1 MDFAQA
7 FVRFADRHRVALL
20 VGSTM
25 VALAGAVGTIGL
37 YSDLRTDVRELLPES
52 TASARDLEAVTK
64 RVGGFA
70 QQTVVLHGAD
80 RVTLQVFADDLA
92 DELAK
97 APKELVRAVDYRTDE
112 LMEFFRPRLLLFPEK
127 AQLEEL
133 RDALRARVDWERA
146 AAAGRAEGAPPD
158 VLGLMQRLAGS
169 RQDLLGRFPDGYY
182 VGEVPGREPGEKLT
196 ALVLL
201 VQMQGTPDDYRK
213 VVRLDRTVRDAVARL
228 DPAKYAPGLT
238 VSYAGHVT
246 SNILEHQALA
256 EDLLLATVLVLLSV
270 GAAVALYNRT
280 WKAVFAVG
288 FPLLVGT
295 LATFGLA
302 EVFVG
307 NLNSNT
313 AFLASIVVGNGIN
326 VGLIFFARYLEERR
340 HGLEP
345 LPAMEIA
352 VRETWLGTLTAALA
366 AGAAYA
372 SLMSTDFRGFS
383 QFGLIGGIGM
393 TLSWITS
400 YVVTPPLVLAWE
412 RRSPIPREGQR
423 PARPIFTQAVSWTIE
438 RAPRV
443 TTFVAV
449 VLTLLSVWFVAR
461 IAQDPFEYD
470 FSKLRDQSALR
481 EGGPAWWDERVDALF
496 GDHLTP
502 TVILAKDEAEAR
514 AVTRTL
520 EEHRRA
526 HPDTLLG
533 PVLSVASV
541 VPEGQL
547 EKLPVVA
554 EIRALASPDNLA
566 FLPPDKRM
574 AVAKVIPPPDLGPF
588 TAEDLPERLLRQ
600 LTEVDG
606 RIGTPVLVHPAGRM
620 DMWDGRDMLR
630 FAEELRSI
638 PLPADAPK
646 ASWLLLMADVL
657 KLIARD
663 GPRATLLSLA
673 GVAVL
678 VVVAFGLGKRSA
690 RSLKDAAWV
699 LAALGVG
706 VVWFLGL
713 AGALGLR
720 LNMLNFIALPI
731 TFGIGV
737 DYATNI
743 FQRRRLD
750 HATRIAD
757 VVRTTGGAV
766 ALCSLT
772 TIIGYSSL
780 LVARNQALISFGV
793 LADLGELACLAAA
806 LFALPAVLRLRELG
820 RVRRAASAVQPQP

>member
-1 MDFAQA
+1 
-7 FVRFADRHRVALL
+7 
-20 VGSTM
+20 
-25 VALAGAVGTIGL
+25 
-37 YSDLRTDVRELLPES
+37 
-52 TASARDLEAVTK
+52 
-64 RVGGFA
+64 
-70 QQTVVLHGAD
+70 
-80 RVTLQVFADDLA
+80 
-92 DELAK
+92 
-97 APKELVRAVDYRTDE
+97 
-112 LMEFFRPRLLLFPEK
+112 
-127 AQLEEL
+127 
-133 RDALRARVDWERA
+133 
-146 AAAGRAEGAPPD
+146 
-158 VLGLMQRLAGS
+158 
-169 RQDLLGRFPDGYY
+169 
-182 VGEVPGREPGEKLT
+182 
-196 ALVLL
+196 
-201 VQMQGTPDDYRK
+201 
-213 VVRLDRTVRDAVARL
+213 
-228 DPAKYAPGLT
+228 
-238 VSYAGHVT
+238 
-246 SNILEHQALA
+246 
-256 EDLLLATVLVLLSV
+256 
-270 GAAVALYNRT
+270 
-280 WKAVFAVG
+280 
-288 FPLLVGT
+288 
-295 LATFGLA
+295 
-302 EVFVG
+302 
-307 NLNSNT
+307 
-313 AFLASIVVGNGIN
+313 
-326 VGLIFFARYLEERR
+326 
-340 HGLEP
+340 
-345 LPAMEIA
+345 
-352 VRETWLGTLTAALA
+352 
-366 AGAAYA
+366 
-372 SLMSTDFRGFS
+372 
-383 QFGLIGGIGM
+383 
-393 TLSWITS
+393 
-400 YVVTPPLVLAWE
+400 
-412 RRSPIPREGQR
+412 
-423 PARPIFTQAVSWTIE
+423 
-438 RAPRV
+438 
-443 TTFVAV
+443 
-449 VLTLLSVWFVAR
+449 
-461 IAQDPFEYD
+461 
-470 FSKLRDQSALR
+470 
-481 EGGPAWWDERVDALF
+481 
-496 GDHLTP
+496 
-502 TVILAKDEAEAR
+502 
-514 AVTRTL
+514 
-520 EEHRRA
+520 
-526 HPDTLLG
+526 
-533 PVLSVASV
+533 VLSVASV

-620 DMWDGRDMLR
+620 NMWDGRDMLR